1 MRTRMVSLQT
11 LRKRNCK
18 VGFLIILG
26 KEELKCALYVG
37 QAWLYG
43 PKTNT
48 LRYRPRK
55 WGWWMS
61 KGVVFISSVPS
72 GSTRPNSI
80 SILAWPKY
88 IYAWCCLRAQ
98 KSPTVFHPY
107 GFPTNLER
115 SWIEFPKSWSEQKR
129 TGLQFELG
137 KILFD
142 QCSRVSSARVFFYW
156 KTDYIVPW
164 VGWIK

>member
-43 PKTNT
+43 PKTNI

-55 WGWWMS
+55 WGDEWA
-61 KGVVFISSVPS
+61 KVLFLSVLYHH
-72 GSTRPNSI
+72 GGWTRPNSI

-88 IYAWCCLRAQ
+88 IYAWWCLCSKIAN
-98 KSPTVFHPY
+98 SIPTI
-107 GFPTNLER
+107 
-115 SWIEFPKSWSEQKR
+115 WIPDKSWKTLNWISQVLKR
-129 TGLQFELG
+129 TKKNWPAVWIRKNSVWSVQQGF
-137 KILFD
+137 
-142 QCSRVSSARVFFYW
+142 VSSSFLLLKNWLHCAMSW
-156 KTDYIVPW
+156 LD
-164 VGWIK
+164 